1 MTLWSNHFAATI
13 VSMPDVI
20 ITCHAP
26 SYPELERKKARGLV
40 WEFGP
45 CGDEIDRKIQDWYRD
60 GAFSTI
66 FHLELETIWKNP
78 S

>member
-1 MTLWSNHFAATI
+1 MTLWSSHFAATI

-45 CGDEIDRKIQDWYRD
+45 CGDEIDRKIQD
-60 GAFSTI
+60 
-66 FHLELETIWKNP
+66 
-78 S
+78 